1 MARRKRRDDPRRVSS
16 PLPSP
21 SETQPRSIDT
31 GQQMRDALRVARAEQ
46 ARRFA
51 EASIASRLA
60 RRRLEIED
68 LRRNRYER
76 KEISLPTYR
85 REDGS
90 AALVTGQQVRSPKLL
105 RQGMPEQVRYVFR
118 DSRGTIVCQR
128 RQIRRRVIF
137 ALQLSRKGKG
147 SGRRFRP
154 ARWSEQSY
162 IVCRRMR

>member
-90 AALVTGQQVRSPKLL
+90 SALVTGQQVRSPKLL

>member
-1 MARRKRRDDPRRVSS
+1 MAKRKRRLEESRRVS
-16 PLPSP
+16 PPFPSP

-31 GQQMRDALRVARAEQ
+31 GQQMRDAFRVARADQ
-46 ARRFA
+46 ARRFV
-51 EASIASRLA
+51 EASLAARLA
-60 RRRLEIED
+60 RLETED

-76 KEISLPTYR
+76 KEIPVETYR
-85 REDGS
+85 RADGS
-90 AALVTGQQVRSPKLL
+90 PAPVVVRQVRDAKLL
-105 RQGMPEQVRYVFR
+105 HQGLPPQVRYEFR

-154 ARWSEQSY
+154 ARWTERSY
-162 IVCRRMR
+162 IVCRRVR

>member
-1 MARRKRRDDPRRVSS
+1 
-16 PLPSP
+16 
-21 SETQPRSIDT
+21 
-31 GQQMRDALRVARAEQ
+31 MRDAFRVARADQ
-46 ARRFA
+46 ARRFV

-76 KEISLPTYR
+76 KEISRPTYR
-85 REDGS
+85 RADGS
-90 AALVTGQQVRSPKLL
+90 PAPVVVGQVRNAKLL
-105 RQGMPEQVRYVFR
+105 HQGLPPQVRYTFR

-147 SGRRFRP
+147 SGRPFRP
-154 ARWSEQSY
+154 ARWTEKSY
-162 IVCRRMR
+162 IVCRRMK